1 MLTFFFP
8 PLHSET
14 PSIEKLLSKDW
25 KDKLLAMGSGNFGE
39 IKGNAVSVLKQIE
52 NEYTAI
58 TGFME
63 LCLFASLP
71 LPLKHCNLALKLNVC
86 SPSVII
92 QINEMVYCPK

>member
-63 LCLFASLP
+63 LLFVCFSSPP
-71 LPLKHCNLALKLNVC
+71 LETL
-86 SPSVII
+86 
-92 QINEMVYCPK
+92 